1 MIIFLWWRWIKC
13 MDVLIRK
20 GRTKLASSNPT
31 PRVQQRCL
39 PPKISGP
46 PGTMEFSND
55 DIEEEELSNELV
67 AS

>member
-1 MIIFLWWRWIKC
+1 

-31 PRVQQRCL
+31 PRVQRRCL